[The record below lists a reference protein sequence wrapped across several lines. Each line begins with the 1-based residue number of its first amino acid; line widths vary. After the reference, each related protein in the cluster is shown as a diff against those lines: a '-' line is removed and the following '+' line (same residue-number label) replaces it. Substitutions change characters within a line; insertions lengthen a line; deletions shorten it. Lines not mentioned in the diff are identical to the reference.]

1 MTQNLRYRAYE
12 TEIVRPFETF
22 DSLLDNCKLM
32 VSHEEG
38 FTGSQNIIL
47 DEGRDCIHLALKFA
61 KHHYQ
66 KKLLKTLCLK
76 LQVFFK
82 DLQAQRI

>member
-22 DSLLDNCKLM
+22 DSLFDNCKLM

-38 FTGSQNIIL
+38 FTGSQNIML
-47 DEGRDCIHLALKFA
+47 DEGRIVF
-61 KHHYQ
+61 
-66 KKLLKTLCLK
+66 TLH
-76 LQVFFK
+76 
-82 DLQAQRI
+82 

>member
-22 DSLLDNCKLM
+22 DSLLDDCKLM

-61 KHHYQ
+61 KQPLPEEIIEKHSS
-66 KKLLKTLCLK
+66 K
-76 LQVFFK
+76 LQVFQRFVG
-82 DLQAQRI
+82 QRI